1 MARTY
6 RRDSRGRFAGGGG
19 GGGGGGGRGG
29 SKAASTRAAN
39 TARAAALRAGGT
51 TGIGGRVRAKGFAG
65 GKGAQQRAGGLRTGG
80 FAATVYTRVKGTGI
94 GAGSRQGLRASAAA
108 VGKARSKAAAL
119 VARGRQAKAAYKAAA
134 SAARQAK
141 MIAGGRTTTRG
152 LGKRT
157 DAGAKSIRANVKAFQ
172 SAQAKVR
179 KMERTRK
186 ALTRRRR

>member
-19 GGGGGGGRGG
+19 GGGGRKGSGG
-29 SKAASTRAAN
+29 SKGKRIGGGGGSKGAPK
-39 TARAAALRAGGT
+39 TAGTSAPGGT
-51 TGIGGRVRAKGFAG
+51 VPKSSVNRSLGSLRGMGGSTKVSG
-65 GKGAQQRAGGLRTGG
+65 GGGM
-80 FAATVYTRVKGTGI
+80 K
-94 GAGSRQGLRASAAA
+94 SQ
-108 VGKARSKAAAL
+108 
-119 VARGRQAKAAYKAAA
+119 VARGRQAKAAYKAAT

-186 ALTRRRR
+186 APTRRRR